1 MSLTAD
7 FYIKTTKD
15 WLVEAPILAT
25 AGTGAPF
32 INGGDVKN
40 TGFELALTWNDQAGK
55 DFNYNI
61 GVNGAYNKNKV
72 GNIPTEDGIIHGKIN
87 MLYDNTP
94 EFYRHKTV
102 MLSVTFGDTKLPV
115 SSRTKNRLPTGM
127 PTESMASCRPTHKR
141 VTLSM

>member
-94 EFYRHKTV
+94 EFYRAQNGHAIGYFWGIRNCRY
-102 MLSVTFGDTKLPV
+102 LS
-115 SSRTKNRLPTGM
+115 
-127 PTESMASCRPTHKR
+127 E
-141 VTLSM
+141 